1 MLSSWT
7 LIPFHCFTDFDLQ
20 RKAMLALIEEIDE
33 SFLHG
38 AHGCREK
45 RKKLSKLLEEFR
57 DSFQSIAN
65 TFEPECDSCITHRRS
80 STSSPWNPFKQM
92 QDIHRILNKGKGSS
106 SNPKPGEEDP
116 EMEGL
121 NRRPSLSPGETQL
134 SKDVRKV
141 ENMNSSE
148 GRIIHNQSNC
158 VQEHIDNEADNLRI
172 QTMRLMDENTRQQTE
187 LIKRNDEKR
196 VIIKELHSK
205 LQKMADENRLLKN
218 QLELSGKQPLLTR
231 MKSLFRINLSP

>member
-7 LIPFHCFTDFDLQ
+7 LIPFHCITDFDLQ
-20 RKAMLALIEEIDE
+20 RKAMLALIGEIDE

-38 AHGCREK
+38 AHACREK
-45 RKKLSKLLEEFR
+45 RKELAILLEEFLL
-57 DSFQSIAN
+57 SFQSIAK
-65 TFEPECDSCITHRRS
+65 TLEPECDSCIAHRRS
-80 STSSPWNPFKQM
+80 SISSPWNPFKQM
-92 QDIHRILNKGKGSS
+92 QAIHRTLNKGKGSS

-116 EMEGL
+116 EMEVV

-134 SKDVRKV
+134 SEYGRRL
-141 ENMNSSE
+141 EIMNSSE
-148 GRIIHNQSNC
+148 GQIIYDQSNC
-158 VQEHIDNEADNLRI
+158 VHEHIDNEADNLRI
-172 QTMRLMDENTRQQTE
+172 QMMRLVDENTRQQTE
-187 LIKRNDEKR
+187 LIKRNDDKR

-231 MKSLFRINLSP
+231 MKSLFHINLSP